1 MKISVDAAHHRA
13 FVEGV
18 NDAACRSVNFVV
30 SGAACRAFRHGL
42 CVADGFGEGQEQL
55 ASLRALIRRCAPP
68 SPAAQE
74 KGRIRRHR

>member
-1 MKISVDAAHHRA
+1 MKISDDAAHHGA

-18 NDAACRSVNFVV
+18 NDAACRSGNFAL

-42 CVADGFGEGQEQL
+42 SVADGFVKGQEQL
-55 ASLRALIRRCAPP
+55 ASLRALIRRYAPP

-74 KGRIRRHR
+74 KGWSRRHR